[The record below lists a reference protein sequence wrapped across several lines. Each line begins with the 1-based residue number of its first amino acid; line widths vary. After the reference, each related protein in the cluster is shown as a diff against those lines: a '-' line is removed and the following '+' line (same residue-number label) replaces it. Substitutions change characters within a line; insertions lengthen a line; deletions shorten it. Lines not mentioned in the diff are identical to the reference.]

1 LGLSALL
8 NCQIFETVIGI
19 RFNPNATK
27 GDMKNVMIVIAVVGK
42 PIPIIPLTIP
52 AMKYAKPINM
62 KISLGLFVR
71 SKINTLF

>member
-1 LGLSALL
+1 MGLSALL

-52 AMKYAKPINM
+52 AMK
-62 KISLGLFVR
+62 KIGYPAHFAGGLFVR